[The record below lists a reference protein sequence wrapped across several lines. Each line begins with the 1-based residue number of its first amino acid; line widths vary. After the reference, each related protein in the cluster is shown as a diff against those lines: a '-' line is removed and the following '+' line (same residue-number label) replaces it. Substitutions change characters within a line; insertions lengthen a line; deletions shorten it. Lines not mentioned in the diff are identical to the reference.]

1 MGEAKKPQPAP
12 GNELW
17 RVTEIVV
24 PEYHIAE
31 VEPFFGGEK
40 RRVVY
45 DMDKEV
51 KVGELY
57 KLTADLDELYM
68 YPS

>member
-1 MGEAKKPQPAP
+1 M
-12 GNELW
+12 
-17 RVTEIVV
+17 